1 MNNTSNDTPEP
12 IDEAADVPATEWWR
26 GLVATAGGLGS
37 IAFLWWSVGFM
48 RDESAPAN
56 LLAGIYDL
64 VGAGRSAEAIRASGL
79 SPLTNKLLIAVV
91 ALIVG
96 IGGVWALFITAN
108 ALVDRLRLSW
118 QSRLRPWVFV
128 GPAMLLLGVFLVFPT
143 VNTLYTSVT
152 EDIVNVPEA
161 IPPELE
167 NEENILQ
174 AMTPDLDRVEFGSY
188 IINNGGFE
196 VARVT
201 VTSSKRADSSAILVL
216 SGAKL
221 RTFGFQNYTFA
232 AGDDDMR
239 LALRNNILWLIFGT
253 GGSVLLGLLV
263 ATFVDKIKREALAK
277 TFIFLPLAISMVG
290 AAVIWRFMYAWRP
303 PGKPQIGLLNAIK
316 TGLGGEPIAFT
327 QTPPLN
333 TFALIIIMV
342 WLMTGFAM
350 VILSAA
356 LKGVPTEVVEAARID
371 GANEFQLFF
380 RVIVPSI
387 KGSIITV
394 ATTVF
399 IAVLKVFD
407 IVFVMTGG
415 SFDTEVVANR
425 MFTEMFKFRNFGRAS
440 SLAVILLVVT
450 IPIMALN
457 IRNLRRQ
464 GIGA

>member
-1 MNNTSNDTPEP
+1 MSDTHQ
-12 IDEAADVPATEWWR
+12 ATPDTTKQAPTDRIAGVRR
-26 GLVATAGGLGS
+26 GVLATIGS
-37 IAFLWWSVGFM
+37 LASMAFIWWSIGFM
-48 RDESAPAN
+48 KDEDAPAN
-56 LLAGIYDL
+56 LIAGVYDL
-64 VGAGRSAEAIRASGL
+64 LGAERSAEAIRASGL
-79 SPLTNKLLIAVV
+79 SPVTNKILIAIV

-96 IGGVWALFITAN
+96 IGGVWVLFITAN
-108 ALVDRLRLSW
+108 ALVDRLRFKW
-118 QSRLRPWVFV
+118 RQKLRPWVFV
-128 GPAMLLLGVFLVFPT
+128 GPAILLLGVFLVFPT
-143 VNTLYTSVT
+143 VNTIYTSLT
-152 EDIVNVPEA
+152 EDIVPVPEE
-161 IPPELE
+161 IPAELAE
-167 NEENILQ
+167 VDNILE
-174 AMTPDLDRVEFGSY
+174 ALAPDINRLEFDGY
-188 IINNGGFE
+188 LVNNGGFE

-201 VTSSKRADSSAILVL
+201 VTSTKEADSRAMLIL
-216 SGAKL
+216 SGNKI
-221 RTFGFQNYTFA
+221 RTFGFQNYAFA
-232 AGDDDMR
+232 VTDDDMR
-239 LALRNNILWLIFGT
+239 QALRNNVLWLIFGT
-253 GGSVLLGLLV
+253 GGAVVLGLMV
-263 ATFVDKIKREALAK
+263 ATFVDKIKRESLAK

-303 PGKPQIGLLNAIK
+303 PGEPQIGLLNAIK
-316 TGLGGEPIAFT
+316 TGFGGEPTAFT

-356 LKGVPTEVVEAARID
+356 LKGVPTEIVEAARID
-371 GANEFQLFF
+371 GANEVNLFF

-394 ATTVF
+394 TTTVF

-440 SLAVILLVVT
+440 SLAVVLLIVT
-450 IPIMALN
+450 IPIMVLN

-464 GIGA
+464 GIGV